1 MGDQRA
7 RRRWERHDVRI
18 PINVSTGVNGQ
29 TVKFSGEACDIS
41 IGGLRLFL
49 TREVQP
55 GASLIMEFLLPYSS
69 TPLAVHGVV
78 RNRSGF
84 THGIEFTHTT
94 SEQQQLIERTCKVFT
109 LLK

>member
-18 PINVSTGVNGQ
+18 PVNVSTTVNGDTFQ
-29 TVKFSGEACDIS
+29 FTGEACDIS

-49 TREVQP
+49 TREVAP
-55 GASLIMEFLLPYSS
+55 GAGLVMEFLLPYCSS
-69 TPLAVHGVV
+69 TLAMRGVV

-94 SEQQQLIERTCKVFT
+94 PDQQQQIERTCKVFA